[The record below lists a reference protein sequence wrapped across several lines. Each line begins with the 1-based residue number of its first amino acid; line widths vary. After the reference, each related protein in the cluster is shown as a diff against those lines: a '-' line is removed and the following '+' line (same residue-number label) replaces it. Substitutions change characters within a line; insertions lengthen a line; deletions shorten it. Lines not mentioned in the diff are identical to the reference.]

1 MRTGFALAIL
11 MLSGLAATQVA
22 AAPVAELKLVSE
34 HPVDGMRGGNL
45 SGLALCGKELWTVSD
60 RDDDQIYRL
69 DTRAAVWKAEKYGIV
84 VPPVPESGLPWGLRS
99 RTKAASFIRGGDL
112 DFEGISCDAEGNRY
126 IVSEAHAAVLRVP
139 FSGEQGDT
147 EWLKIAPGMV
157 REARASGML
166 LHFNALF
173 EGLAISPDGNQIW
186 LAAER
191 ERRGVIS
198 IKRGQSVWDCEGAC
212 VVLSEAGKDVQP
224 AKFTNAKAVSKDFA
238 DLALFNGKLFTLE
251 RNAFQI
257 CRRDPATAKVELC
270 WSFADETLAPERRYA
285 QPYGLAEALLIDAE
299 GAWLGIDNNFG
310 PRADGEKR
318 PMVYRF
324 AAPAGGWSAQP

>member
-1 MRTGFALAIL
+1 MRTGVALAIL
-11 MLSGLAATQVA
+11 MVCGLATTDVA
-22 AAPVAELKLVSE
+22 AAPVAELKWVSE

-45 SGLALCGKELWTVSD
+45 SGLALCGKDLWTVSD
-60 RDDDQIYRL
+60 RDDEQIYRL
-69 DTRAAVWKAEKYGIV
+69 DTREPTWNAEVLKIN

-99 RTKAASFIRGGDL
+99 RTTAASFIRGGDL
-112 DFEGISCDAEGNRY
+112 DFEGISCDAAGNRY
-126 IVSEAHAAVLRVP
+126 IVSEAHAAVLQVP
-139 FSGEQGDT
+139 AAGAP

-173 EGLAISPDGNQIW
+173 EGLTVNPQGNQIW

-191 ERRGVIS
+191 ERRGLIS

-212 VVLSEAGKDVQP
+212 VLLSEAGLEVQP
-224 AKFTNAKAVSKDFA
+224 AQFTNAKAVSKDFA
-238 DLALFNGKLFTLE
+238 DLALFDGKLFTLE

-257 CRRDPATAKVELC
+257 CRRDTVTAKVELC
-270 WSFADETLAPERRYA
+270 WSFADDTLTPERRYP
-285 QPYGLAEALLIDAE
+285 QPYGLAEALVVDAD
-299 GAWLGIDNNFG
+299 GAWIGIDNNFG
-310 PRADGEKR
+310 ARADGEKR
-318 PMVYRF
+318 PVVYRF

>member
-1 MRTGFALAIL
+1 MRTGVALATL
-11 MLSGLAATQVA
+11 MLCGLAATDVV

-45 SGLALCGKELWTVSD
+45 SGLALCGNELWTVSD
-60 RDDDQIYRL
+60 RDDEQIYRL
-69 DTRAAVWKAEKYGIV
+69 DTREPTWNADVLKID

-112 DFEGISCDAEGNRY
+112 DFEGISCDAAGNRY
-126 IVSEAHAAVLRVP
+126 IVSEAHAAVLQVP
-139 FSGEQGDT
+139 VAGAP

-173 EGLAISPDGNQIW
+173 EGLTVSPEGNQIW

-191 ERRGVIS
+191 ERRGLVS
-198 IKRGQSVWDCEGAC
+198 IKRGQSVWDCDGPC
-212 VVLSEAGKDVQP
+212 VLLSEAGLEVQP
-224 AKFTNAKAVSKDFA
+224 SQFTNAKAVSKDFA
-238 DLALFNGKLFTLE
+238 DLTLFNGKLFTLE

-257 CRRDPATAKVELC
+257 CRRDAVTAKVELC
-270 WSFADETLAPERRYA
+270 WSFADETLAPGRRYA
-285 QPYGLAEALLIDAE
+285 QPYGLAEALVVDAD
-299 GAWLGIDNNFG
+299 GAWIGIDNNFG
-310 PRADGEKR
+310 ARADGEKR
-318 PMVYRF
+318 PVVYRF
-324 AAPAGGWSAQP
+324 AAPADGWSAQP